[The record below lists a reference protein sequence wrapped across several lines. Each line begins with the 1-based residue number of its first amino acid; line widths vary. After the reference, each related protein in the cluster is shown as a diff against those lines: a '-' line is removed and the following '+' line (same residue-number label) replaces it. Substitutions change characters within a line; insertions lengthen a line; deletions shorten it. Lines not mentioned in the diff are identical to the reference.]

1 MRSTAYW
8 SRYHVKRIAAAFA
21 FLDKAAWDHARTLIA
36 RQQATFGTRVRTRSF
51 GVDSE
56 DLRGGYSV
64 G

>member
-1 MRSTAYW
+1 M
-8 SRYHVKRIAAAFA
+8 KRIAAAFA